1 MMTSKDRKGQKKVK
15 QFRVIEES
23 SNPAQPPKPM
33 TKKPKRLH
41 IYKPEDV
48 LGNMTGPYIRMSIGY
63 KNYCIGF
70 HVNDEF
76 VTISLIFRH
85 IGFSFKPTSA

>member
-1 MMTSKDRKGQKKVK
+1 MMTSKDRKGLRPSK
-15 QFRVIEES
+15 QFKVVEES

-33 TKKPKRLH
+33 TNQPKRLH

-48 LGNMTGPYIRMSIGY
+48 RGNITGPFIRMSIGY

-70 HVNDEF
+70 QVNDEF

-85 IGFSFKPTSA
+85 IVFSFKPV

>member
-1 MMTSKDRKGQKKVK
+1 MWLKCGQVVYI
-15 QFRVIEES
+15 FDIL
-23 SNPAQPPKPM
+23 NPKPMKPTFKPM